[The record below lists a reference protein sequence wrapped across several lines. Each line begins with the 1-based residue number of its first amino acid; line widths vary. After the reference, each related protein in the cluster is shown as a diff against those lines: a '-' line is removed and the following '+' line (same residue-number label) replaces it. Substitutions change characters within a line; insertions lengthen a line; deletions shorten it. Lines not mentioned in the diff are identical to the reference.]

1 MKFDFN
7 SVEIE
12 NVSYEGRG
20 KQSPE
25 YLGMKNLLLSL
36 KVGQSFA
43 IPLKFRNPLGY
54 CMKNECPEYKVNI
67 VKTGEFIRA
76 YRIL

>member
-7 SVEIE
+7 SVQIE
-12 NVSYEGRG
+12 NVGYEGRG

-25 YLGMKNLLLSL
+25 YLGMKNLLKSL
-36 KVGQSFA
+36 QVGQSFA

-54 CMKNECPEYKVNI
+54 CIKNEHPEYKVRI
-67 VKTGEFIRA
+67 VKVGDFIRA
-76 YRIL
+76 YRLL

>member
-7 SVEIE
+7 SVQID
-12 NVSYEGRG
+12 NISYEGGG

-25 YLGMKNLLLSL
+25 YLGMKKLLLSL
-36 KVGQSFA
+36 QVGQSFA

-54 CMKNECPEYKVNI
+54 CMKNECPEYKIRV
-67 VKTGEFIRA
+67 VKVGDFIRA
-76 YRIL
+76 YRLL